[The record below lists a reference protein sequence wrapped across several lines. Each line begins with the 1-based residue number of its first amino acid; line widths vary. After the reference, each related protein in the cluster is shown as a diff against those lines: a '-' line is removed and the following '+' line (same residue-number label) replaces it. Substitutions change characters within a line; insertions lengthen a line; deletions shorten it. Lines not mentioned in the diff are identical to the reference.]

1 MASSGQGK
9 QPPLSLLVSSPK
21 SEVLSHDVFSYSA
34 SHSSP
39 ALQTVPSNH
48 LFDPETSPPSSPCP
62 EPSSYTPRPPEAS
75 PAPAKV
81 FLEETVSAVS
91 RPRKN
96 RHRPS
101 SSSSSSE
108 HEDDLSPCRP
118 SQKRLRHTTQQG
130 EAKKPDPSKS
140 RETATSSACRDAY
153 RAAIRGVG
161 SAQSRRL
168 VPSLPRG
175 SEEVPAPK
183 TALIP
188 EEEYLTGE
196 WLEVDTPLTRS
207 SRPSSTSASDC
218 DRCPAR
224 PRTRA
229 RQSRP
234 TSLDG
239 WCARAKA
246 GDGSLTAEPSE
257 NPSVPRTS
265 GPNKEN
271 CAAGQP
277 LVGPQ
282 AVFSVG
288 QVWVETAG
296 LTVPSL
302 SVLPASF
309 WSSPL
314 PSGFEFKF
322 RITFSS
328 SLSHTGKAHALPTP
342 SPFRLSRSSALG

>member
-1 MASSGQGK
+1 M
-9 QPPLSLLVSSPK
+9 
-21 SEVLSHDVFSYSA
+21 
-34 SHSSP
+34 
-39 ALQTVPSNH
+39 
-48 LFDPETSPPSSPCP
+48 
-62 EPSSYTPRPPEAS
+62 
-75 PAPAKV
+75 
-81 FLEETVSAVS
+81 SAVS

-96 RHRPS
+96 RHRPT

-108 HEDDLSPCRP
+108 DEDDISPCRP
-118 SQKRLRHTTQQG
+118 SQKRPRHTTQQG
-130 EAKKPDPSKS
+130 EAKTSDPSKS
-140 RETATSSACRDAY
+140 RETATSSACRAVY
-153 RAAIRGVG
+153 QAAIRGVG

-196 WLEVDTPLTRS
+196 WLEVDTPLARS
-207 SRPSSTSASDC
+207 SRPSTSVSDYE
-218 DRCPAR
+218 RCPAR

-239 WCARAKA
+239 WCARTKA
-246 GDGSLTAEPSE
+246 GDGRLTAESTE

-277 LVGPQ
+277 SVGAQ
-282 AVFSVG
+282 AVFSMG
-288 QVWVETAG
+288 QRQVET
-296 LTVPSL
+296 
-302 SVLPASF
+302 SVF
-309 WSSPL
+309 
-314 PSGFEFKF
+314 
-322 RITFSS
+322 
-328 SLSHTGKAHALPTP
+328 
-342 SPFRLSRSSALG
+342 